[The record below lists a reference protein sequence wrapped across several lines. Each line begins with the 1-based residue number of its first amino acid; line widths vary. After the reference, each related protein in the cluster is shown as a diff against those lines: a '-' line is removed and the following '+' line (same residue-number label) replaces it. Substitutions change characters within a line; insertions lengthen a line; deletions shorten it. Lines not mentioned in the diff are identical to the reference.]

1 MKRTRPALF
10 VLCSLLVI
18 PACSSAQGRRP
29 AARPATAAAPA
40 VSAEVVPAGED
51 PRIHA
56 IVAAVSAERMER
68 DIRTLV
74 GFGTRHTMS
83 DTTSTTRG
91 IGAARRWVFAEF
103 ERISAACGGGLE
115 VRYSADIIKGDTATR
130 IKRDVNIV
138 NVVAILRGR
147 TDPNRYVLLSGDI
160 DSRVSDVMDSTSE
173 NPGANDNATGVA
185 ATLEA
190 ARVLSRYRPDASIVF
205 AALSGEEQGLFG
217 GDVLAKQ
224 AKRDGWRID
233 AVINND
239 MIGNVRGITGVI
251 ENTSA
256 RVFAPGLPPTTTA
269 AELRRV
275 LTTGGE
281 LDVPSRQL
289 ARYIDRVADTYF
301 PNLDVEIIYRL
312 DRYGR
317 GGHHTPFYN
326 QGFPAVR
333 LMESHEDY
341 TRQHQDLRT
350 ENGIA
355 YGDVLEGVDFD
366 YAAKITAL
374 DAATLIS
381 LAWAPAPPDSVTIRG
396 AVLPSPTL
404 RWKAPAGGDVAG
416 YRIYWRKP
424 SEVNWTRSRWV
435 GNVTEYTVENVIID
449 NYFFGVAAVDAE
461 GHESLVAFPR

>member
-1 MKRTRPALF
+1 
-10 VLCSLLVI
+10 
-18 PACSSAQGRRP
+18 
-29 AARPATAAAPA
+29 
-40 VSAEVVPAGED
+40 
-51 PRIHA
+51 
-56 IVAAVSAERMER
+56 MEQ

-83 DTTSTTRG
+83 DTISTTRG
-91 IGAARRWVFAEF
+91 IGAARRWIFAEF
-103 ERISAACGGGLE
+103 QRISADCGGCLE
-115 VRYSADIIKGDTATR
+115 VRYVSDVIRGDTTTR
-130 IKRDVNIV
+130 IRRDINIV
-138 NVVAILRGR
+138 NVVAIQRGR

-190 ARVLSRYRPDASIVF
+190 ARVLSRYQPDASIVY

-217 GDVLAKQ
+217 GDILAKH
-224 AKRDGWRID
+224 AKANGWRIE

-239 MIGNVRGITGVI
+239 MIGNISGITGVV

-256 RVFAPGLPPTTTA
+256 RVFAPGLAPTTTQR
-269 AELRRV
+269 ELRRI

-289 ARYIDRVADTYF
+289 ARYIDRLADIYF

-317 GGHHTPFYN
+317 GGHHTPFFN
-326 QGFPAVR
+326 QGYPAVR

-355 YGDVLEGVDFD
+355 YGDVLSGVNFA
-366 YAAKITAL
+366 YAASITAL

-381 LAWAPAPPDSVTIRG
+381 LAWAPAPPDSVRIRG
-396 AVLPSPTL
+396 AVQPSPTL
-404 RWKAPAGGDVAG
+404 RWSAPAGGDVAG
-416 YRIYWRKP
+416 YRVYWRKP

-435 GNVTEYTVENVIID
+435 GNVTEYTVDNVIID